1 MSKNLFCS
9 SVLTLK
15 DLFQDLSQKSM
26 YQKYPLP
33 GLVQEFVPSLLIG
46 LYLLK
51 NGHTA
56 PYQQPC
62 ASEMMQLPRKSVA
75 LLSSLFC
82 EKNGFE

>member
-9 SVLTLK
+9 SVLTLT
-15 DLFQDLSQKSM
+15 DLFQDLSQKTM
-26 YQKYPLP
+26 YQKYPAP
-33 GLVQEFVPSLLIG
+33 GLVQECVPSLLIG
-46 LYLLK
+46 MSLLK

-75 LLSSLFC
+75 MLSSLFF